1 MIIIIGKASSGKD
14 AVKNALIKN
23 HNYHGITTYTT
34 RPMRKGEIQ
43 DVTYHY
49 ISEEEFLEKIDNG
62 FFAEW
67 KSYNVEDKTWYYGS
81 AKEDLI
87 NADDSTLVILT
98 PDGVRDV
105 KKNGIDAKVIYLYAN
120 LHTIRKR
127 LNIRND
133 INDKAE
139 KRIQRDLKDFKDAEI
154 LADKII
160 YNNDGT
166 NLDDVVK
173 NIVEYVNGDMNEK

>member
-1 MIIIIGKASSGKD
+1 MIIIMGKASSGKD

-34 RPMRKGEIQ
+34 RPMRKCEIQ

-87 NADDSTLVILT
+87 N
-98 PDGVRDV
+98 
-105 KKNGIDAKVIYLYAN
+105 
-120 LHTIRKR
+120 
-127 LNIRND
+127 
-133 INDKAE
+133 E
-139 KRIQRDLKDFKDAEI
+139 
-154 LADKII
+154 
-160 YNNDGT
+160 
-166 NLDDVVK
+166 
-173 NIVEYVNGDMNEK
+173 